1 MNPNGGGFG
10 ITNILVMAVF
20 FVAIYFFMIRPSAKR
35 KKQEE
40 EMRRSLKVGDE
51 VTTIG
56 GIVGRIV
63 SIKDGAESFIIET
76 GSDRNKLKIRRWAIS
91 TCETAKAA
99 ASTPLADKKSS
110 KLDKLDEEKTKVTAS

>member
-1 MNPNGGGFG
+1 MTPNGGFG
-10 ITNILVMAVF
+10 MTNILVMAVF

-35 KKQEE
+35 KKQED

-51 VTTIG
+51 ITTIG

-76 GSDRNKLKIRRWAIS
+76 GADRNKLKIKRWAIS
-91 TCETAKAA
+91 SCENVKSPAGN
-99 ASTPLADKKSS
+99 ASVPDKKLVNETGSS
-110 KLDKLDEEKTKVTAS
+110 EDKSKVTAN

>member
-1 MNPNGGGFG
+1 MNPNSGGFG

-20 FVAIYFFMIRPSAKR
+20 FVAVYFFIIRPSAKR